1 MSSEAP
7 ENSQQATQPGA
18 AGESQNGALSQQQSQ
33 QQPQSQSQQPQ
44 VEEEEQDAVAPPPME
59 PRMPTRKDV
68 SLRELLSK
76 MDDNAPIVS
85 LPLPAHQT
93 NHTLKPDREKKK
105 SSFTNGKM

>member
-18 AGESQNGALSQQQSQ
+18 AGESQNGALSQQHQQQQSQ
-33 QQPQSQSQQPQ
+33 SQSQSQSQQPPQ
-44 VEEEEQDAVAPPPME
+44 QAEGEEEQDAVAPPPME

-85 LPLPAHQT
+85 RHFP
-93 NHTLKPDREKKK
+93 HTK
-105 SSFTNGKM
+105 